1 MVKLIEIKFITTF
14 LNMLIEKKIEKILKS
29 IKKNIKLNSIISE
42 QLDSM
47 QFLNLVIQLEQNFQ
61 VKIPESKIKVNNFK
75 NVKKIKSLVN
85 EKKNRI
91 KIIAEIGPN
100 HNGDINLAKK
110 MLKSLSKTNVDIVK
124 FQLGDPYKIFS
135 KDALIANYQKKTK
148 FKDPILLSKK
158 NQLSRKAHIELKK
171 MCVKLRLTYS
181 CTAFDLDSLIFLD
194 KTLNIPFFKIA
205 SGEIHSID
213 MLDYIAKSKKP
224 VILSTGMASSNDVNK
239 SLKILKKYK
248 KKNIV
253 LLHCVSSYPTKLKD
267 MNLKRIDFLKKRFNL
282 QVGLSDHSV
291 SFTPA
296 LVAITKG
303 APIIEKHVTYSKKLK
318 GPDHQASLEIKDL
331 KIFIDYIR
339 ETEILC
345 N

>member
-1 MVKLIEIKFITTF
+1 MK
-14 LNMLIEKKIEKILKS
+14 
-29 IKKNIKLNSIISE
+29 
-42 QLDSM
+42 
-47 QFLNLVIQLEQNFQ
+47 
-61 VKIPESKIKVNNFK
+61 
-75 NVKKIKSLVN
+75 
-85 EKKNRI
+85 KKNRI

-158 NQLSRKAHIELKK
+158 NQLSREAHIELKK
-171 MCVKLRLTYS
+171 LCVKLRLTYS

-194 KTLNIPFFKIA
+194 KTLNIPFFKVA

-318 GPDHQASLEIKDL
+318 GPDHQASLEIQDL

-345 N
+345 NSKFKTTNLSENNVKKVSRKSIVSACYIPKGKKITKSNLCFKRPGFGISPLEINKIIGRKTKKTIFPDKLILKKDLC